1 MVDTEIKKEGKK
13 IVVTIGGQLINENA
27 EKIKEV
33 LIKAIS
39 KGNHILV
46 RFGKVE
52 AVDFSFFQLMCASHR
67 SSEAKNKVFSMDDKA
82 PETIA
87 NVARILG
94 LYRQLS
100 CPIAKMTHCFWMKGE
115 KGEPLHAH

>member
-1 MVDTEIKKEGKK
+1 MIDTEIKKEGKK
-13 IVVTIGGQLINENA
+13 IVVTIGGQLIHENA

-39 KGNHILV
+39 KGNHILI

-67 SSEAKNKVFSMDDKA
+67 SSEAKKKVFILDDRT
-82 PETIA
+82 PEA
-87 NVARILG
+87 VADVARILG

-115 KGEPLHAH
+115 KGDVLHAH